1 MKYTRNEIN
10 KAGKVL
16 ISPSP
21 DLFELADA
29 VTKVDD
35 WRKQHL
41 PVLELLSNQVSELL
55 NKKEIHIA
63 FSSQRLKRM
72 TSIKEK
78 LIRTEGMG
86 LGGVQDIGGARFV
99 FDDMETLLQAKDII
113 TETSFIDFV
122 LDHAPYDYIEKP
134 KNSGYRSVHFVYK
147 YVKPG
152 DDLDGL
158 RIELQ
163 IRTKLQHDWAT
174 AVETAEL
181 ISHSSLKASQGD
193 QAWLD
198 FFKLVSAI
206 FAQKEGQ
213 PVNESFKNYSEEQ
226 FCVEFYQMNQRNKF
240 VANLQALVGAVSFT
254 EQQSFSGGY
263 VLLLIDYNEKRVSIR
278 HFNQDETN
286 LANEQYAQIEKSI
299 DKEKGAI
306 VLVAVTDVKELRE
319 AYPSYFLN
327 AGEFISALAE
337 FQNSCRVRG
346 YIV

>member
-10 KAGKVL
+10 KAGIVL

-21 DLFELADA
+21 DFFELADA
-29 VTKVDD
+29 VAKVDD

-41 PVLELLSNQVSELL
+41 PVLDLLSNQVSELL

-99 FDDMETLLQAKDII
+99 FENMETLLQAKDII

-152 DDLDGL
+152 DDLDGM

-226 FCVEFYQMNQRNKF
+226 YCVEFYQMNQRNKF